1 MGLFEVV
8 KWQSGLAIN
17 VFLSFNVNSIIMF
30 SCSESTENCCI
41 RLVLFYTI
49 HPPQPGW
56 WHNCNFSAFQIKSNN
71 TQNAHLPQEH
81 SSSSWPSFFLPVLY
95 ICHISIRPCQRTP
108 APIPRFPLEI
118 CSRKQFTLAYAKE
131 KCHQQVCG
139 CHWHKWGPST
149 HPLLSLK

>member
-8 KWQSGLAIN
+8 RWQSGLAIN

-41 RLVLFYTI
+41 RLVLFHTVQ
-49 HPPQPGW
+49 PPQLGW
-56 WHNCNFSAFQIKSNN
+56 WHNCNFSSFQTKSNN
-71 TQNAHLPQEH
+71 TKF
-81 SSSSWPSFFLPVLY
+81 SPSARAFLIILAFFL
-95 ICHISIRPCQRTP
+95 SPCFIYLSHQYSSLP

-139 CHWHKWGPST
+139 CHWHKRSPSS